1 MKPFPGKEMVVST
14 VNECGWSNSG
24 SPWNLHA
31 QEKGL
36 CAEALIIWGKLCT
49 VSRSETRFRSCE
61 MSYAIASVVESAIK
75 TNNLSSTTNI
85 ISAVVCKYWEP
96 MLMKN
101 EKNGKNR
108 SKFSMVLTFTSVYF
122 SLLFFCHLFLISH
135 VISIFFILIDTNSV
149 SNIFLENIHRDFV
162 SLRIAMFSFW
172 CQLIIYLVA

>member
-1 MKPFPGKEMVVST
+1 
-14 VNECGWSNSG
+14 
-24 SPWNLHA
+24 
-31 QEKGL
+31 
-36 CAEALIIWGKLCT
+36 
-49 VSRSETRFRSCE
+49 
-61 MSYAIASVVESAIK
+61 
-75 TNNLSSTTNI
+75 
-85 ISAVVCKYWEP
+85 

-162 SLRIAMFSFW
+162 SLRIAMFSF
-172 CQLIIYLVA
+172 